1 MKKTKIV
8 IRVLVLCLGLYVL
21 YSGGI
26 RIAEEWKIWFLQSVQ
41 KKVEKQYM
49 AGLMYKKEA
58 KIPLSYKIMTK
69 AADLFPLG
77 SYIEGKAVYK
87 METEDD
93 LTCDLILENKPLEQ
107 TVEETPVQQPVK
119 EEQAEESPPI
129 QTISKESLKDFN
141 NLISSFYVVDSSTYI
156 EEGEINAETM
166 LSFDMKIQ
174 KETEGPKILIYHT
187 HSQEA
192 FVDSIPG
199 DVNTTVIGVGRKL
212 TKLLTETYGIETL
225 HHEGIYDKENGH
237 VDRSRAYERAKPQ
250 IQKILD
256 ENPSI
261 EVVIDLHRDGVNE
274 NTHLVTEVDGKP
286 TAKIMFFNGLSRT
299 RSNGNVIQLQNPYIQ
314 DNLALSLQMKV
325 AAEEMYPGFT
335 RKIYLKGYRYNMH
348 FKPKTLLIEGGAQT
362 NTVEEIM
369 NAMDPLAKILAR
381 VLSE

>member
-225 HHEGIYDKENGH
+225 HHEGIYDMENGH

>member
-8 IRVLVLCLGLYVL
+8 IRVLILCLGLYVL

-41 KKVEKQYM
+41 RKVEKQYM

-107 TVEETPVQQPVK
+107 TAEETPVQQPVK

-225 HHEGIYDKENGH
+225 HHEGIYDMENGH